1 MVDVFNPLQTHLLVI
16 MLLSL
21 ARTVPGRLTEL
32 IALAL
37 VLRGST
43 PSERPALL
51 DSFARCLRCMSPSM
65 SLRQRRYQSR
75 SPRG

>member
-1 MVDVFNPLQTHLLVI
+1 MDAYALLLLPLAGALLPRVV
-16 MLLSL
+16 
-21 ARTVPGRLTEL
+21 AV

-51 DSFARCLRCMSPSM
+51 DAVARCLRSM
-65 SLRQRRYQSR
+65 
-75 SPRG
+75 PRGWPSRAGGRGKAAPIRERA